1 MFEQIAGK
9 VKASQRLT
17 DEEGLYLLTEADLMS
32 LGQLAQ
38 WVRHRMHPDNRVTFV
53 VDSNPNYTNAC
64 VADCLFCAFYRRPGD
79 KEAYT
84 LSVEQ
89 VMEKIKHAA
98 DLGATTV
105 LLQGGLNPELP
116 LDYYTSL
123 VRETRKRFPQVT
135 PHFFTASE
143 ILMMSEVSQKSVA
156 DVLASLKEAGQVS
169 LPGGGAEVLTEYV
182 RKRIS
187 PKKNPDDGW
196 MKVHQEAHRQG
207 FKSTATMMY
216 GHVDRP
222 VDWLE
227 HLKRVRE
234 LQDETG
240 GFTAFIPWSF
250 KPGNSALEKKVPVG
264 AGSSTYL
271 RMLAASRIYL
281 DNVPH
286 IQASWFSEGK
296 KVGQIALHF
305 GADDFG
311 GTLIDENVHKAT
323 GHVNTT
329 TLEYTIQM
337 IREAGFIPAQ
347 RTTLYDILHVYDSPS
362 VIPESR
368 SRGSL
373 DSPAVTAENDVIKV

>member
-1 MFEQIAGK
+1 MTA
-9 VKASQRLT
+9 
-17 DEEGLYLLTEADLMS
+17 EEGLYLFTQADLMDV
-32 LGQLAQ
+32 GRLARQ
-38 WVRHRMHPDNRVTFV
+38 VRQKRHPENRVTFV

-79 KEAYT
+79 QEAYT

-89 VMEKIKHAA
+89 VMEKIAHAA
-98 DLGATTV
+98 GLGATTV

-116 LDYYTSL
+116 LDYYTAL
-123 VRETRKRFPQVT
+123 VRETRKRFPQIT

-143 ILMMSEVSQKSVA
+143 VLMMSEASQKTIGE
-156 DVLASLKEAGQVS
+156 VLAALKEAGQVS

-196 MKVHQEAHRQG
+196 IIVHREAHRLG
-207 FKSTATMMY
+207 LRSTATMMY

-222 VDWLE
+222 VDWVE
-227 HLKRVRE
+227 HLDRVRS

-250 KPGNSALEKKVPVG
+250 KPGNTVLEKKVPAG
-264 AGSSTYL
+264 AGASTYL
-271 RMLAASRIYL
+271 RMLAVSRLYL

-296 KVGQIALHF
+296 KTGSIALQF

-311 GTLIDENVHKAT
+311 GTLIDENVHKAA
-323 GHVNTT
+323 GHIQTT
-329 TLEYTIQM
+329 TIDDTVRL
-337 IREAGFIPAQ
+337 IRQAGFIPAQ
-347 RTTLYDILHVYDSPS
+347 RTTLYDILRVY
-362 VIPESR
+362 
-368 SRGSL
+368 
-373 DSPAVTAENDVIKV
+373 N

>member
-1 MFEQIAGK
+1 MFESIVKK
-9 VKASQRLT
+9 VQRAERLNQ
-17 DEEGLYLLTEADLMS
+17 EEGLYLLTQADLIE
-32 LGQLAQ
+32 LGRLAQ
-38 WVRHRMHPDNRVTFV
+38 WARHKRYPGNRVTFII
-53 VDSNPNYTNAC
+53 DSNPNYTNVC

-89 VMEKIKHAA
+89 VMEKIKQAA
-98 DLGATTV
+98 DQGATTV

-116 LDYYTSL
+116 LEYYTAL
-123 VRETRKRFPQVT
+123 IRETRKRFPQVT

-143 ILMMSEVSQKSVA
+143 VLMMAEVSKKTVPE
-156 DVLASLKEAGQVS
+156 VLSALKEAGQVS
-169 LPGGGAEVLTEYV
+169 LPGGGAEVLSEYV

-187 PKKNPDDGW
+187 PKKNPNDGW
-196 MKVHQEAHRQG
+196 MVVHREAHRLG

-227 HLKRVRE
+227 HLDRVRS

-250 KPGNSALEKKVPVG
+250 KPGNTVLEQKIPVG
-264 AGSSTYL
+264 KGPGTYL
-271 RMLAASRIYL
+271 RMLAASRLYL

-296 KVGQIALHF
+296 KIGQLSLHF

-323 GHVNTT
+323 GHINKTT
-329 TLEYTIQM
+329 TDFTVQM
-337 IREAGFIPAQ
+337 IQEAGFVAAQ
-347 RTTLYDILHVYDSPS
+347 RTTLYDVLRVYESPGATRER
-362 VIPESR
+362 VPPLA
-368 SRGSL
+368 GASL
-373 DSPAVTAENDVIKV
+373 

>member
-1 MFEQIAGK
+1 MFDRITEKVRAGE
-9 VKASQRLT
+9 RLT
-17 DEEGLYLLTEADLMS
+17 PEEGYFLLTDADLMG
-32 LGQLAQ
+32 LGRLAQ
-38 WVRHRMHPDNRVTFV
+38 EVRHRMHPGNGVTFII
-53 VDSNPNYTNAC
+53 DSNPNYTNVC

-84 LSVEQ
+84 LTVEQ
-89 VMEKIKHAA
+89 VMEKIKKAA
-98 DLGATTV
+98 DQGATTV

-123 VRETRKRFPQVT
+123 VRETRKRFPQMT

-143 ILMMSEVSQKSVA
+143 VLMMAEASKKTMPE
-156 DVLASLKEAGQVS
+156 VLAALKEAGQVS
-169 LPGGGAEVLTEYV
+169 LPGGGAEVLSEYV

-196 MKVHQEAHRQG
+196 MNVHREAHRQG

-222 VDWLE
+222 EDWLE
-227 HLKRVRE
+227 HFNRVRD

-250 KPGNSALEKKVPVG
+250 KPGNTVLEKKVPVG
-264 AGSSTYL
+264 KGPSTYL
-271 RMLAASRIYL
+271 RMLATSRVYL
-281 DNVPH
+281 DNIPH

-296 KVGQIALHF
+296 KVGVISLHF

-329 TLEYTIQM
+329 TLDYTIQM
-337 IREAGFIPAQ
+337 IHEAGFDAVQ
-347 RTTLYDILHVYDSPS
+347 RTTLYEPLKRYARPKA
-362 VIPESR
+362 EE
-368 SRGSL
+368 
-373 DSPAVTAENDVIKV
+373 AVAVG

>member
-1 MFEQIAGK
+1 MFDRIAEKIQNG
-9 VKASQRLT
+9 QRLT
-17 DEEGLYLLTEADLMS
+17 SAEGLYLFTEADLMAVG
-32 LGQLAQ
+32 LLAQ
-38 WVRHRMHPDNRVTFV
+38 QVRDKRHPGGQVTFV

-84 LSVEQ
+84 LTVEQ
-89 VMEKIKHAA
+89 VMEKIAHAA
-98 DLGATTV
+98 NLGATTV

-116 LDYYTSL
+116 LSYYTEL

-143 ILMMSEVSQKSVA
+143 ILMMSEVSQKSIGE
-156 DVLASLKEAGQVS
+156 VLAALKEAGQVS

-196 MKVHQEAHRQG
+196 IIVHREAHKQG

-222 VDWLE
+222 VDWVE
-227 HLKRVRE
+227 HLDRVRD

-250 KPGNSALEKKVPVG
+250 KPGNTVLEKKVTVG
-264 AGSSTYL
+264 AGASTYL
-271 RMLAASRIYL
+271 RMLAVSRLYL
-281 DNVPH
+281 DNIPH

-296 KVGQIALHF
+296 KTGQIALHF

-323 GHVNTT
+323 GHINTT
-329 TLEYTIQM
+329 SVDGTIQM
-337 IREAGFIPAQ
+337 IREAGFTPAQ
-347 RTTLYDILHVYDSPS
+347 RTTLYDILKVYQNEDAACL
-362 VIPESR
+362 V
-368 SRGSL
+368 
-373 DSPAVTAENDVIKV
+373 